1 MYNLKINY
9 FLYLLNRFPLITN
22 FLMQMSGNSALWGNF
37 SNYLCS
43 SWFLFSSG
51 WRIWYISFKNSL
63 CLPDSLHFSF
73 SLHYHKML
81 ITQEIC
87 AVSIPHHGLIQE
99 ETEAFQSSYMIE
111 GYGYPSWKRGRK
123 PGFLTIQ
130 FSPLQG
136 HNHLLT
142 SVRYFYKRVF
152 RASDATSQQ
161 ATAPANSPQYPFNEA
176 LLTAALLS
184 PPERPRQPGL
194 WLVKLLFQR
203 EETGNKQATKEAR

>member
-1 MYNLKINY
+1 MYNLKTNY

-22 FLMQMSGNSALWGNF
+22 FWMQMSGNSALWGNF
-37 SNYLCS
+37 SNYLRS

-73 SLHYHKML
+73 SLPYHKML
-81 ITQEIC
+81 ITQRFVLT
-87 AVSIPHHGLIQE
+87 ASPAMVDSRRNWGL
-99 ETEAFQSSYMIE
+99 QSSYMLE

-142 SVRYFYKRVF
+142 SVRYFHKRVF

-161 ATAPANSPQYPFNEA
+161 ATAPADSPQHPCNEA
-176 LLTAALLS
+176 LLPAALLS
-184 PPERPRQPGL
+184 PPDRPRQPGL
-194 WLVKLLFQR
+194 GLVKLLFQR
-203 EETGNKQATKEAR
+203 EETGNKQATREAR